1 VTPDVS
7 VIVLNY
13 NGRRWLT
20 DCFASLL
27 AQQNAPSFE
36 VILVDNASSDGSAEL
51 VATPFP
57 SVRVVRN
64 ARNVGFAAGNN
75 IGAREAR
82 GAWLAFL
89 NNDTVAAREWLA
101 KLWQAAT
108 DPAHDETI
116 ALVTSRIESL
126 ARPGVLDSAGDG
138 YLRAGGAFKRGHGA
152 PASEF
157 PQSEEVFGACGAAF
171 MIRRDVFDALGG
183 FDERFFM
190 VYEDVDLSYRA
201 RLAGYRCWY
210 EADAV
215 VRHAGSGTLGV
226 VSRKAVFYGQRNL
239 ELTWLKNTPLVL
251 LLLTLPS
258 HVLYST
264 VGMLHYGLR
273 GRGLAAIAG
282 KAAAVLAIPG
292 VLWRRRAVQRSRR
305 VDLRSLRR
313 VMDRGWLA
321 LKRREK
327 SARLNL
333 PNEQDVARR

>member
-1 VTPDVS
+1 MTDVS
-7 VIVLNY
+7 VIVLNF

-20 DCFASLL
+20 DCLDAVVT
-27 AQQNAPSFE
+27 QQNAPPFE
-36 VILVDNASSDGSAEL
+36 TVFVDNASSDGSAAF
-51 VATPFP
+51 VAERFP
-57 SVRVVRN
+57 SVRVVQN
-64 ARNVGFAAGNN
+64 ARNLGFAAGNN
-75 IGAREAR
+75 AGARVAR
-82 GAWLAFL
+82 GGWLAFL

-108 DPAHDETI
+108 DPAHEDNV
-116 ALVTSRIESL
+116 ALVTLRIESL

-171 MIRRDVFDALGG
+171 MIRRNVFDALGG

-201 RLAGYRCWY
+201 RLAGFRCWY

-226 VSRKAVFYGQRNL
+226 ASAAAVYYGQRNL
-239 ELTWLKNTPLVL
+239 ELTWLKNTPLL
-251 LLLTLPS
+251 LLLWTLPS
-258 HVLYST
+258 HALYST
-264 VGMLHYGLR
+264 AGLLHYVLR
-273 GRGLAAIAG
+273 GRGVAALSG
-282 KAAAVLAIPG
+282 KAAALIAVPAL
-292 VLWRRRAVQRSRR
+292 LLRRRAVQRARR
-305 VDLRSLRR
+305 VDLRSLQS

-327 SARLNL
+327 STRLNL
-333 PNEQDVARR
+333 PD